1 MVVSW
6 QELDVQYVLGSHLN
20 LHPYPLDI
28 DSVTNK
34 DDILEFIRYRLEEVR
49 KKDGYLGDDWPGDE
63 KINSL
68 ANRAGGLFILAST
81 ACLYVKKSYTPDQ
94 KLSEL
99 INVQPDDN
107 SFRLFVQLDSL
118 YKTGLQS
125 ADLWKDPSSTQTV
138 ATY

>member
-1 MVVSW
+1 MLVR
-6 QELDVQYVLGSHLN
+6 
-20 LHPYPLDI
+20 PYPLDI

-34 DDILEFIRYRLEEVR
+34 DNILEFIQYCLEEVH

-68 ANRAGGLFILAST
+68 ANCASGLFIWAST
-81 ACLYVKKSYTPDQ
+81 ACLYVEKSYTPDQ
-94 KLSEL
+94 KLSKL
-99 INVQPDDN
+99 VNMQPDDN
-107 SFRLFVQLDSL
+107 SFGPFTQLDSL

-125 ADLWKDPSSTQTV
+125 TDLWKDPSSMQTV